1 MFDVRR
7 PSPPPL
13 ALDMFRLLSLS
24 TLVLAVCVAAPAQ
37 NKKGSS
43 AIAKVGLEDTFTAK
57 DPKAMARL
65 GVVDYAPLV
74 WADNKRTTDIEKV
87 LGEGRVLWME
97 TEHFKIGSN
106 FGFAEAPKDS
116 KARRLLKG
124 ELKRLNKKCKKI
136 PASAS
141 KLGPWL
147 RMHLYAQRAEEL
159 YDELA
164 DLLGQPA
171 GAKRL
176 GEKQKFLLVLF
187 EKRSDLAR
195 YFQSFCGRESQ
206 QTQRHTHYGT
216 GHLSLVMT
224 AEGDDGPRDSETTHA
239 QFRYFATQ
247 MFLDAAGGGPLWLQY
262 GLGHVYERQV
272 PCNMINCGVRADES
286 VDPASQYDWEKK
298 IRKRVKFDGLVIPFE
313 KLTTTVDLGFY
324 GHVQAWA
331 RVEWMLQDKAKFA
344 DFLQGVLSRPSR
356 SRQIAALAGAY
367 ELEPAAFD
375 DAWRKWCAKNYR

>member
-1 MFDVRR
+1 MLRIV
-7 PSPPPL
+7 L
-13 ALDMFRLLSLS
+13 LS
-24 TLVLAVCVAAPAQ
+24 TLCLAVSTTLPAQ
-37 NKKGSS
+37 AKKGSS
-43 AIAKVGLEDTFTAK
+43 AIAKVGLEDKFTGK

-65 GVVDYAPLV
+65 GVVDYGPLI

-106 FGFAEAPKDS
+106 FGFSGAPKDS

-136 PASAS
+136 ASSAS

-159 YDELA
+159 YDEFA
-164 DLLGQPA
+164 DLA
-171 GAKRL
+171 GKPDEARRL
-176 GEKQKFLLVLF
+176 GEKAKFLVLLF
-187 EKRSDLAR
+187 EKKSDLAR
-195 YFQSFCGRESQ
+195 YLKVFCGRESQ

-224 AEGDDGPRDSETTHA
+224 AEGDDGPRESETTHA
-239 QFRYFATQ
+239 QFRYFAMQ
-247 MFLDAAGGGPLWLQY
+247 MFMEAAGGGPLWLRY

-272 PCNMINCGVRADES
+272 PCNMINCGPRPGES
-286 VDPASQYDWEKK
+286 VDPATQYQWDKK
-298 IRKRVKFDGLVIPFE
+298 IRKRVKFEELVIPFE
-313 KLTTTVDLGFY
+313 KLTTTSDLGYY

-331 RVEWMLQDKAKFA
+331 RVEWMLQDRAKFA
-344 DFLQGVLSRPSR
+344 AFLGGVLRSPSR
-356 SRQIAALAGAY
+356 ARQLAALDEAY
-367 ELEPAAFD
+367 ALAPDAFD
-375 DAWRKWCAKNYR
+375 ASWRKWCAKHYK